1 MKLKGSVTI
10 EASFVLPLFLFV
22 FMISTYCFFY
32 SHDKSVVGAIAYET
46 VAAASGREDIK
57 VEEIEAYFVERVEG
71 RTFLFDKISA
81 EVEMTS
87 ENVKLTCSGLKRGM
101 SFVLKREMKITEP
114 EDYIR
119 NIRKIEKLKNNLGD
133 ES

>member
-1 MKLKGSVTI
+1 MKVKGSVTI
-10 EASFVLPLFLFV
+10 EASFVIPLFLLV
-22 FMISTYCFFY
+22 FMVSTYCLFY
-32 SHDKSVVGAIAYET
+32 IHDKSVVGAVAYET
-46 VAAASGREDIK
+46 VAAASGRKDMK
-57 VEEIEAYFVERVEG
+57 VEEIESYFVERVEG

-81 EVEMTS
+81 KVEMTS